1 MPRVGGLAAT
11 TPTTQLTTALPRWL
25 NSLQFR
31 TVLER
36 VPLAKWTPFSPRS
49 NSRMTRQQHHWMIR
63 KDVLC
68 KNVSSGEQRKR
79 KRKCWQMAAPC
90 QCVRAGQ
97 DSRTELAEDR

>member
-36 VPLAKWTPFSPRS
+36 VQWSFCWKGAHPWLSPGRVCS
-49 NSRMTRQQHHWMIR
+49 MYGVVRVGY
-63 KDVLC
+63 KGCALC
-68 KNVSSGEQRKR
+68 MV
-79 KRKCWQMAAPC
+79 
-90 QCVRAGQ
+90 
-97 DSRTELAEDR
+97 